1 MYAISNT
8 RYNLP
13 VAVTPNSLLHAVS
26 PVIDFHTG
34 VYDFYTFVVLDYFK
48 YFKWGFNPLND

>member
-48 YFKWGFNPLND
+48 WGFNPLND